1 MLRDFFSDGLVCL
14 QGRSRA
20 PVGGTALGG
29 MDPCAMNT
37 NCITSKIK
45 WSLSLERDPNSSNLL
60 AVVTAWEPKKRNAPR
75 LPQNKPANLAKLYLE
90 RGKNPEAFAKAVFGG
105 IRERASKS
113 RGLLRQRIDEVES
126 LANRL
131 FEQYLGGNPK
141 LRRALAA
148 KQSTAINQQI
158 ERTINAVVA
167 IARKRTLKTLKDR
180 LVFTANL
187 PDVLVQHPREI
198 SLADIPVDLKID
210 MARKAV
216 AESREDI
223 GHKTADILSDILERS
238 CPVSEIARELGV
250 TRQAIHMRLAPAI
263 KKVRARMERIELPHL
278 EQL

>member
-1 MLRDFFSDGLVCL
+1 
-14 QGRSRA
+14 
-20 PVGGTALGG
+20 

-37 NCITSKIK
+37 NCITSKMK

-60 AVVTAWEPKKRNAPR
+60 AVVTAWEPKTRKVTRP
-75 LPQNKPANLAKLYLE
+75 PQNKPTHLAKLYLE
-90 RGKNPEAFAKAVFGG
+90 RPKNPEAFAEAVFGE
-105 IRERASKS
+105 IRKRTSKS

-126 LANRL
+126 LANCL
-131 FEQYLGGNPK
+131 FDHYLGGNSK
-141 LRRALAA
+141 LRLALTG
-148 KQSTAINQQI
+148 KNCSAIGQQI

-167 IARKRTLKTLKDR
+167 IARKRTLKTLKER
-180 LVFTANL
+180 LVFMADL
-187 PDVLVQHPREI
+187 PDVLVSHPREI
-198 SLADIPVDLKID
+198 SLADMPVDLKID

-223 GHKTADILSDILERS
+223 GHKTADILCDILERS

>member
-1 MLRDFFSDGLVCL
+1 M
-14 QGRSRA
+14 
-20 PVGGTALGG
+20 
-29 MDPCAMNT
+29 
-37 NCITSKIK
+37 KIK
-45 WSLSLERDPNSSNLL
+45 SISTKTNN
-60 AVVTAWEPKKRNAPR
+60 
-75 LPQNKPANLAKLYLE
+75 NLANLYLE
-90 RGKNPEAFAKAVFGG
+90 RPNNPEAFAEAVFGE
-105 IRERASKS
+105 IRKRAGKS

-126 LANRL
+126 LANCL
-131 FEQYLGGNPK
+131 FEKYLGGNSD
-141 LRRALAA
+141 LRRALTA
-148 KQSTAINQQI
+148 KSSTEISEQI
-158 ERTINAVVA
+158 ERTMNAVVE
-167 IARKRTLKTLKDR
+167 IARKRTLKKDR
-180 LVFTANL
+180 KDRHIFMADL

-223 GHKTADILSDILERS
+223 GHKTADILCDILERS